1 MNKMVKVIVNIYGSL
16 IGKLD
21 EITSQGLAS
30 GGHWQDFRFVVIKAL
45 EEFVKK
51 YEEKD

>member
-1 MNKMVKVIVNIYGSL
+1 MTIVKVIIEIYPSL

-21 EITSQGLAS
+21 EIASKGLAS
-30 GGHWQDFRFVVIKAL
+30 YGHRQDFRFVVVKAL

-51 YEEKD
+51 YKEN